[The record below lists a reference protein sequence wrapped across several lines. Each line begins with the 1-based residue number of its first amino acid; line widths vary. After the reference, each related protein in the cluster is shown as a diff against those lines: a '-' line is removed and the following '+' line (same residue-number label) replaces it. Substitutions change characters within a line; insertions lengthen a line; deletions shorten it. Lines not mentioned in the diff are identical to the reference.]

1 MTTYTTTVAN
11 NNITVTAAP
20 VSYALSLSRTGGQGS
35 KGDSVQSMA
44 VASDGTITA
53 TIVTA
58 AGATTTSNIGSIFGS
73 AGGFN
78 LASLSDTNISSVST
92 GEVLKWDGSDFVNNT
107 LVEADIQ
114 SASTTVATIQAQNLD
129 MGTNKILYSN
139 MYANAAALPSAASY
153 HGMFAHTHD
162 VGKGVFAH
170 GGSWHTILDE
180 TSSTTSNLTEGSNL
194 YYTDARAKAAITVT
208 DAGGDGSLSIAS
220 GVITYTG
227 PSAAETQAHITGGTG
242 VTVTSGAVAIGQD
255 VATTAT
261 PTFGNITTTGEL
273 RGPSTFTIDPA
284 TVGDNTGT
292 VVIAGNLTVNGSTT
306 TVNSNEVNI
315 GDAIILLN
323 SDETGTP
330 SANAGISIER
340 GTASNKS
347 FVWNETSDAWDL
359 SNETLQ
365 NVIIDGGSY

>member
-1 MTTYTTTVAN
+1 
-11 NNITVTAAP
+11 
-20 VSYALSLSRTGGQGS
+20 
-35 KGDSVQSMA
+35 
-44 VASDGTITA
+44 
-53 TIVTA
+53 
-58 AGATTTSNIGSIFGS
+58 
-73 AGGFN
+73 
-78 LASLSDTNISSVST
+78 
-92 GEVLKWDGSDFVNNT
+92 
-107 LVEADIQ
+107 
-114 SASTTVATIQAQNLD
+114 

-170 GGSWHTILDE
+170 GGSWHTLLDE
-180 TSSTTSNLTEGSNL
+180 TSSTTANLTEGSNL
-194 YYTDARAKAAITVT
+194 YYTDARAQAA
-208 DAGGDGSLSIAS
+208 
-220 GVITYTG
+220 
-227 PSAAETQAHITGGTG
+227 ITGGTG

-330 SANAGISIER
+330 SANAGISVER

>member
-1 MTTYTTTVAN
+1 MSTYSVTATTTSHATSVS
-11 NNITVTAAP
+11 P
-20 VSYALSLSRTGGQGS
+20 VQYEVSLSRTGGQGS
-35 KGDSVQSMA
+35 KGDSVQSMN
-44 VASDGTITA
+44 VAADGTITA
-53 TIVTA
+53 TIVDS
-58 AGATTTSNIGSIFGS
+58 AGATTTSNVGSIFGS
-73 AGGFN
+73 SGGFN
-78 LASLSDTNISSVST
+78 LASLSDTAITSISS
-92 GEVLKWDGSDFVNNT
+92 GEVLKWNGSAFINNT
-107 LVEADIQ
+107 FAEADIQ
-114 SASTTVATIQAQNLD
+114 TASTTVSTITGSDLD

-170 GGSWHTILDE
+170 GGSWHTLLDE
-180 TSSTTSNLTEGSNL
+180 TSSTTANLTEGSNL
-194 YYTDARAKAAITVT
+194 YYTDARAKAA
-208 DAGGDGSLSIAS
+208 
-220 GVITYTG
+220 
-227 PSAAETQAHITGGTG
+227 ITGGTG

-330 SANAGISIER
+330 SANAGISVER